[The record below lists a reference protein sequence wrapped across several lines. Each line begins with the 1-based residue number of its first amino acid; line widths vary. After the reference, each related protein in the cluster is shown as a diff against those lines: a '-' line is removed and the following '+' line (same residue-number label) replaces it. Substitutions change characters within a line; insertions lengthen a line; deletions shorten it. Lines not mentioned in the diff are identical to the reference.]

1 MGACQ
6 CQPLTSSSPCF
17 FRAASPPQSLL
28 ALVHDGGDG
37 DDGDDDD
44 DEGERRA
51 RPARAEEQTAGGG
64 RRARRIGHGR
74 AAIEVGFV
82 IFPSFTCSS
91 CIANPTMINV
101 ARTLCARRRQ
111 RARRRTQ
118 ISSRLAGSRTTPLPR
133 LSPSSDAAT
142 STRICD
148 DYALSL
154 TPKAA
159 RRGGGL

>member
-28 ALVHDGGDG
+28 ALVHDG
-37 DDGDDDD
+37 DDGDG

-74 AAIEVGFV
+74 AAIEVSFV

-91 CIANPTMINV
+91 CIATPTMSN
-101 ARTLCARRRQ
+101 AALALCTRRRQ
-111 RARRRTQ
+111 RARRRTRR
-118 ISSRLAGSRTTPLPR
+118 SGRLDGPGTTPLTR
-133 LSPSSDAAT
+133 RSPSSDAAFT
-142 STRICD
+142 TRICD
-148 DYALSL
+148 DHARSS

-159 RRGGGL
+159 RRAGGL

>member
-6 CQPLTSSSPCF
+6 CQPLTSSSPFF

-28 ALVHDGGDG
+28 ALVHDG
-37 DDGDDDD
+37 DDGDG

-111 RARRRTQ
+111 RAQRRTRR
-118 ISSRLAGSRTTPLPR
+118 SSRLDGPRTTPLTR

-148 DYALSL
+148 DYARSS